1 MRHFLEREETG
12 PSRWIIIDP
21 RPPGYIGQEIV
32 DLSMGAIELRHS
44 ARELRMMAE
53 QRENWIDVRELAG
66 DWTRWPGDRP
76 DHVHD
81 LSFGVRVIY
90 AVDYDPQ
97 AEFFTGKPI
106 RHLAVQGA
114 KQQPTLATVGEIA
127 SYFYGRRPAQ
137 MRIVP
142 SGLAH
147 VVVGMDWQHL
157 DPAQL
162 LRLL

>member
-44 ARELRMMAE
+44 ARELRTMAE

-137 MRIVP
+137 MRIMP